1 MGFNKTLS
9 RFLTIAGFYTALTAC
24 SSNQPTVE
32 PDLPEKE
39 YFRLAQEAL
48 DNSLPT
54 TAAEQLKE
62 LETRYPFGEYTV
74 PARLDLIYAQFEAGN
89 YAAAHATADRFIK
102 NYPDQ
107 SNIDYAYYMR
117 GLSTYRG
124 AETFLGR
131 YLDLNAAERDTA
143 EFDKAFAEFADF
155 LRRFPDSQFAPDAK
169 ARMIYL
175 RNLIA
180 EHEVSI
186 AHYYFKRKA
195 PLSALRRGQEVIQNY
210 PSTPAVEEALAITIQ
225 AYMDLKLYD
234 EAKLNLSVLADSF
247 PNSKFLNKNKK
258 FIPFELPREADP
270 DLLYWVSLGLIN

>member
-1 MGFNKTLS
+1 MGINKTLS